1 MCHDLTNGFQCDTG
15 FAVADTSARV
25 RDRSFSAISTC
36 HPSMIVL
43 ASLVDPMADVW
54 IASVFTL
61 VLAKMDLKKPS
72 QTLSR
77 NSLEASM
84 IAAQMDC
91 AMISPWDSSASV
103 SDGDS
108 AYADRICLPV
118 VCAIRNLYRC
128 L

>member
-1 MCHDLTNGFQCDTG
+1 M
-15 FAVADTSARV
+15 ADTSARV

-72 QTLSR
+72 QTLTR

-84 IAAQMDC
+84 IAALAWVVQIEC
-91 AMISPWDSSASV
+91 AMISPTDSSATQALLWQTLLRV
-103 SDGDS
+103 
-108 AYADRICLPV
+108 
-118 VCAIRNLYRC
+118 
-128 L
+128 